1 MIFDKYIHYNTQI
14 QTNQT
19 NKNMV
24 NMHYINMLK
33 YGYYIIMA
41 KLIKLAKKNQKCKLI
56 IIITYIH
63 YKIEHICKK
72 ITHKK
77 QDFLTYAFHQTPYV
91 HSKLGA

>member
-1 MIFDKYIHYNTQI
+1 MLKIWLLYHYV

-19 NKNMV
+19 CQ
-24 NMHYINMLK
+24 
-33 YGYYIIMA
+33 
-41 KLIKLAKKNQKCKLI
+41 KKQKCKLI

-77 QDFLTYAFHQTPYV
+77 QDFPT
-91 HSKLGA
+91 